1 MTKHQTSIAL
11 FATATLLLL
20 IPLLAMQF
28 TQEVNWT
35 PADFMVA
42 GVLLYGTAIACD
54 FTLRKTKNK
63 STALILCGVILVFLV
78 VIWAELAVG
87 IFH

>member
-1 MTKHQTSIAL
+1 MTKNQTSIAL
-11 FATATLLLL
+11 FAAASILLL

-35 PADFMVA
+35 TGDFMVA
-42 GVLLYGTAIACD
+42 GILLYGTAIACD
-54 FTLRKTKNK
+54 LTLRNIKNK
-63 STALILCGVILVFLV
+63 NTAIVLCGVILFLLV
-78 VIWAELAVG
+78 VVWAELAVG